1 MEENQK
7 AGDTEGQSSSAV
19 QGSTKRDE
27 DVIMEDEDSEVIEE
41 AESDEFEV
49 DVLNENTF
57 MFTFTELIKRLHC
70 NICPPGENPT
80 KMPEWMLSLN
90 QAFTKYE
97 NNNNYKAQMYI
108 AKLITNYPEAF
119 EKYAT
124 DWILP
129 LLKFVVKGNQFGEY
143 INYLVQDICI
153 ILIIWGRTTTLPQAE
168 SSSSKRILYNFL
180 NYLMEHA
187 YHDNHAVLR
196 SNIQIIKGIYE
207 NWGKLCA
214 VPTVS

>member
-7 AGDTEGQSSSAV
+7 AGDTEGQSSSAIK
-19 QGSTKRDE
+19 GSTKKDE
-27 DVIMEDEDSEVIEE
+27 DVLMEDEDSEAIEE

-57 MFTFTELIKRLHC
+57 MFTFTELIKQLHC
-70 NICPPGENPT
+70 NICPPGESPT

-119 EKYAT
+119 EKYAA

-153 ILIIWGRTTTLPQAE
+153 ILIVWGRTTTLPQAE
-168 SSSSKRILYNFL
+168 SSSSKKILYNFL

-187 YHDNHAVLR
+187 YHGNHAVLR